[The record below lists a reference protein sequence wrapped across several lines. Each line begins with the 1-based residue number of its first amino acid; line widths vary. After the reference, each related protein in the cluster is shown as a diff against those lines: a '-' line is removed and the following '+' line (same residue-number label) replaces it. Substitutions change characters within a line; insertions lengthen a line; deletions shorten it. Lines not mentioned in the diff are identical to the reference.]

1 MLKGH
6 TKIELKNEKTGE
18 IQVVEK
24 DNMITNAIQDML
36 INEYFS
42 GSNKLT
48 ALAYT
53 QYNKIAIDL
62 FGGILLWEKQL
73 TANPSEYELPE
84 DNKCIGYTAY
94 DISNSGTNTKLGSYN
109 KNESGLQDD
118 GSYKHV
124 FDFSTSQVNGEISA
138 ISLTNCVMGKLGIN
152 ETQDLI
158 EPSQCYTNKN
168 QSPTLYHPDSTYSNY
183 TVTFNNGP
191 DRLFPIFIKDEYLYS
206 LVLYNIYKYT
216 GYTDKYI
223 GNNGNKLILGKTKL
237 NKNKLHL
244 VTNTYKGSIL
254 DNTEFIEIQMP
265 DNFDISL
272 FPNGSGTLTGGST
285 EYVCF
290 GAIMLDQNI
299 LHLTLTNTARTKL
312 FQVININIEDFT
324 CNITKISTTFTV
336 LFGTIISQYAS
347 YITYTPYSSISGT
360 CKKNKILLLD
370 WDSVSIYWVDLNNP
384 DVFNVLLGTYTQL
397 TTGLHYNNILIMGTS
412 TIGYVLLQF
421 TEKTINIIYAQLNPK
436 DINCLDSSFTTYIS
450 TISGTSQT
458 VRSFISSTDNKIF
471 GITVSYNT
479 CYIIE
484 IQPPFFLTTKNN
496 LDTPVTKTSEQSMKI
511 TYTLTEES

>member
-24 DNMITNAIQDML
+24 DNMITNAIQDAL
-36 INEYFS
+36 VNESFS

-53 QYNKIAIDL
+53 QYHKIAIDL

-94 DISNSGTNTKLGSYN
+94 NISNSGINTKLGSYN
-109 KNESGLQDD
+109 MSESGLQND

-124 FDFSTSQVNGEISA
+124 FDFSTAQANGEISA
-138 ISLTNCVMGKLGIN
+138 ISLTNCVMGKFGIN
-152 ETQDLI
+152 ETPDLI
-158 EPSQCYTNKN
+158 EESQCYTSNN
-168 QSPTLYHPDSTYSNY
+168 RNPTLYHPNDTYFNY
-183 TVTFNNGP
+183 AISIPNGP
-191 DRLFPIFIKDEYLYS
+191 NKLLPVCIKDEYIYS
-206 LVLYNIYKYT
+206 LVLSNIYKYT

-244 VTNTYKGSIL
+244 TVDINGSEAL
-254 DNTEFIEIQMP
+254 NVTEFIEIQMP

-272 FPNGSGTLTGGST
+272 FPNNSGTLNYSQGVIGLGS
-285 EYVCF
+285 
-290 GAIMLDQNI
+290 II
-299 LHLTLTNTARTKL
+299 LNENNLYLTLSNKQMTKTC
-312 FQVININIEDFT
+312 QVINININDLSCT
-324 CNITKISTTFTV
+324 VTKIVTPFNIY
-336 LFGTIISQYAS
+336 FS
-347 YITYTPYSSISGT
+347 YIIYIYGSHVSYVPYELISGI
-360 CKKNKILLLD
+360 CIKNKLLLIE
-370 WDSVSIYWVDLNNP
+370 VNTYKVYWVDLNNP
-384 DVFNVLLGTYTQL
+384 TVFNTLYTDSNY
-397 TTGLHYNNILIMGTS
+397 TKVGIPYNNLLLIQKGDE
-412 TIGYVLLQF
+412 VQLLQF
-421 TEKTINIIYAQLNPK
+421 TTDTINIIYMQIK
-436 DINCLDSSFTTYIS
+436 VSGLDSSLDIYNS
-450 TISGTSQT
+450 LLSSN
-458 VRSFISSTDNKIF
+458 VDKVSSFITSNDNKIF
-471 GITVSYNT
+471 KISSTTNMSYLT
-479 CYIIE
+479 E